1 MHNDRSSPHRALI
14 HAMVVTAAA
23 DRNMTGH
30 ELKR

>member
-1 MHNDRSSPHRALI
+1 MHNRSPEPAQGVDPRH
-14 HAMVVTAAA
+14 VVTAA

>member
-1 MHNDRSSPHRALI
+1 MHNDRPSPHRALI
-14 HAMVVTAAA
+14 HAMVVTAA